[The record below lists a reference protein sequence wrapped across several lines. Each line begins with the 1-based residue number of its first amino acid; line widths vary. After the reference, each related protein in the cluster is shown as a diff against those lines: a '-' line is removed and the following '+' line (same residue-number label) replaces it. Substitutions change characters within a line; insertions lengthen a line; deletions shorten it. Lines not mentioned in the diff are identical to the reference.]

1 MRLQRDPIANRPP
14 SFSPKKQQLINATTR
29 SRRNVVVFG
38 VVTRPNNSSDDCAAA
53 SVCSA
58 PLLGTVTTTFRH
70 IVFHERDESLLVNSS
85 EWKKETKKKAVNVK
99 TGGGF
104 SLLRCSV
111 PVSDMPFD
119 VSNSVAV
126 CANVKTRRHGVQT
139 SRFLHLIN

>member
-1 MRLQRDPIANRPP
+1 MNLFLLIQANG
-14 SFSPKKQQLINATTR
+14 K
-29 SRRNVVVFG
+29 
-38 VVTRPNNSSDDCAAA
+38 
-53 SVCSA
+53 
-58 PLLGTVTTTFRH
+58 
-70 IVFHERDESLLVNSS
+70 E
-85 EWKKETKKKAVNVK
+85 KETKKKAVNVK